1 MAQARVK
8 EHEERWDSR
17 LPEKNLLD
25 TVMEWTEGR
34 DRRDSL
40 GFSDPGQH
48 RGIVLKKL
56 HQVSKWKLIE

>member
-25 TVMEWTEGR
+25 TVMEWTEER
-34 DRRDSL
+34 DRRGSP
-40 GFSDPGQH
+40 GFSGLGRH
-48 RGIVLKKL
+48 RGIALKKL
-56 HQVSKWKLIE
+56 HWVSKWKSIE